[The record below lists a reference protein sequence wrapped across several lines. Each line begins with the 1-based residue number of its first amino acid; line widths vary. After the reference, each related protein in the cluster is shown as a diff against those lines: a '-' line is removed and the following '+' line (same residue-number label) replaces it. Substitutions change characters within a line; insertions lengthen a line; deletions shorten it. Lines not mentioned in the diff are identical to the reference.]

1 MRSIFI
7 LGLLLSLTSPAG
19 AATRHQAH
27 PRDPH
32 HRVVI
37 RSSEDRAV
45 PPGWY
50 KFPGYRPIPP
60 EENRNLDPSN
70 FGGG

>member
-1 MRSIFI
+1 MRTLVI
-7 LGLLLSLTSPAG
+7 LGLLVGLCAPAG
-19 AATRHQAH
+19 AATRHQS
-27 PRDPH
+27 RPH
-32 HRVVI
+32 HPERHVI
-37 RSSEDRAV
+37 VPSGQYGAA

-50 KFPGYRPIPP
+50 SFPGYRPIPP